1 MPKRSISSL
10 TDEEVLKLVERRV
23 EEEPELFVAKLAEAL
38 SERLDEKF
46 GWRQGELADGFE
58 SLERKLNTLDQKFD
72 RMGNRL
78 DRLEGN
84 LQTFYE
90 RQEVE
95 AQKIE
100 KRVVEA
106 IDERFTRLETRLSTV
121 IGDRLGGG
129 TERRPA

>member
-23 EEEPELFVAKLAEAL
+23 EEKPELFVAKLAEAL